1 MRAFRIEH
9 VVGHLPSEPNALY
22 FDNGIESYVLKQF
35 LNLIRPDT
43 ASPNGK
49 L

>member
-9 VVGHLPSEPNALY
+9 VVGHLPSDQNALY

-35 LNLIRPDT
+35 LKLIRPGA
-43 ASPNGK
+43 ASPKGE

>member
-9 VVGHLPSEPNALY
+9 VVGHLPSDQNALY

-35 LNLIRPDT
+35 LKLIRPDR
-43 ASPNGK
+43 ASPKGK